1 MKRLSI
7 VTTMYNTAAY
17 LPRCV
22 DSLLDQD
29 IPAED
34 YEIILVDDGS
44 PDRDLEIARDYASRH
59 SNIRVI
65 SHPNKGLAGAR
76 NTGVEA
82 AEGKYLRFVDPD
94 DYIERNC
101 LKVLLDRMEEENLDI
116 LRFNYQMVDEDYRN
130 IEKPKDA
137 RIIDYTSGIYDGKK
151 YLVERQGFACFVW
164 TFIFR
169 TSLIKPIHFRE
180 GDYFDDTAWLPQ
192 VFCAAQRV
200 DTVPDVC
207 SYYLQRS
214 GSLVNTAGADRR
226 LNAQVVLV
234 RRLCEKLPELDS
246 SVRKWYEGMIAK
258 VALSTL
264 TSAAVHSYSSCS
276 PFIKELRSAGVFPLR
291 PYLTTLSQRI
301 KYSLLNVSPSIFCF
315 LFRLYG
321 QKR

>member
-7 VTTMYNTAAY
+7 VTTMYKTAAY
-17 LPRCV
+17 LPRCI

-29 IPAED
+29 IPAGD

-44 PDRDLEIARDYASRH
+44 PDRDLEIAREYASRH

-82 AEGKYLRFVDPD
+82 ASGQYLRFVDPD
-94 DYIERNC
+94 DYVERGC
-101 LKVLLDRMEEENLDI
+101 LKNLLDRMDEESLDV
-116 LRFNYQMVDEDYRN
+116 LRFNYQMVDENYRP
-130 IEKPKDA
+130 IDKPKDA
-137 RIIDYTSGIYDGKK
+137 RIIDYTPGVYDGKK

-169 TSLIKPIHFRE
+169 TALIKAIPFRQ

-192 VFCAAQRV
+192 VLSAASRV

-214 GSLVNTAGADRR
+214 GSLVSTAGSDRK

-234 RRLCEKLPELDS
+234 GRLCDKLAAIDP
-246 SVRKWYEGMIAK
+246 SVRRWYEGMIAK

-264 TSAAVHSYSSCS
+264 TSAAVHSYQSCA
-276 PFIKELRSAGVFPLR
+276 PFIRTLREMGAFPLK
-291 PYLTTLSQRI
+291 PYLTTGSQKI
-301 KYSLLNVSPSIFCF
+301 KYALLNFSPSLFCLAF
-315 LFRLYG
+315 HL
-321 QKR
+321 KSK